1 MVMPARS
8 RLEVPACEMDEQSWA
23 PFGWLPVR
31 DTDPGDGSHRLRF
44 DWSDAHANIICHR
57 SDEVPSSPRGLVCR
71 MLYRHLTHTQVLL
84 VLNCEAVLAVAPA
97 SCQFAQPSDFG
108 LVKAFVVRPHDALVL
123 HPGTWH
129 WGPFPIAAPQV
140 DMFNVQGLRY
150 AEDNDCI
157 DLAPL
162 GVDIDVVVPAKT
174 LVEGSGR

>member
-1 MVMPARS
+1 MAVLASNRWEAVARD
-8 RLEVPACEMDEQSWA
+8 LDGESWA

-31 DTDPGDGSHRLRF
+31 DTDPRDGSHRLRF

-57 SDEVPSSPRGLVCR
+57 SHEVPSSARGLMCQ

-84 VLNCEAVLAVAPA
+84 VLNCEAVLAVAPP
-97 SCQFAQPSDFG
+97 SCTFAQPADLG
-108 LVKAFVVRPHDALVL
+108 LIEAFVVRPHDALVL

-129 WGPFPIAAPQV
+129 WGPFPITTPQV

-150 AEDNDCI
+150 AEDNDRI
-157 DLAPL
+157 EL
-162 GVDIDVVVPAKT
+162 GADIDVVLPAGM